1 MAGLVP
7 ADIHPATERIVRPP
21 NAASQRVR
29 PVRDGNQ
36 VDVIGH
42 QAVAQQLHVMKLAVF
57 GEQFQVEFPVSI
69 REESSGA
76 VIAALRDMLGH
87 ANGDHASDSRHLQ
100 DIVASAAD
108 SSHPKSG
115 IVVTAPLGRCW
126 NVTRPAMASAVT
138 LCLATAWILPRRYKF
153 TLFHHSPKTISFFV
167 PK

>member
-1 MAGLVP
+1 MHAVHGRGIKPGLEEMADLVP
-7 ADIHPATERIVRPP
+7 ADIHPATERIVHPP
-21 NAASQRVR
+21 NAASQRVS

-42 QAVAQQLHVMKLAVF
+42 QAIAQQLHVMKLAVF

-115 IVVTAPLGRCW
+115 IVVTVPLGPAQADPDAAQSTSLFPL
-126 NVTRPAMASAVT
+126 VTPALEAG
-138 LCLATAWILPRRYKF
+138 
-153 TLFHHSPKTISFFV
+153 LFAE
-167 PK
+167 